1 MTSPVHAPSGS
12 PRATTIDPTVMPSG
26 GFPLPSS
33 TTPTSSERPDWR
45 ARLALGLLHRLVL
58 GRLHLTLPDGQSYWV
73 EGSTSADR
81 FEAALTIRRWSA
93 LSKAVQRGDIG
104 FGEAYMDGDWS
115 SPDLT
120 SLLELLS
127 RNRQAIAPA
136 LYGNRLL
143 LWIDRLQHLFRSNTR
158 RQSRK
163 NIQAHYDLGNAFYRL
178 WLDASMTY
186 SSALFDQQGAL
197 GQPVDLA
204 QGQAAKIHR
213 ALDEL
218 ADGQPFTQDSR
229 ILEIGCGWGGL
240 ALERLKHYPGQHLGI
255 TLSPAQKAWADD
267 LLNQHGL
274 GDRAEI
280 RLQDYRDT
288 TGSFDGIVSIE
299 MIEAVGMGY
308 WPTYFQTLK
317 RRLKP
322 QGRAVV
328 QAILIQDAL
337 FDRYSQGTDFIQKYI
352 FPGGMLL
359 TPSRLAQNAE
369 SQGLRL
375 IKSFSFGP
383 DYGRTLHEWL
393 DRFDAVRGDVGRLG
407 YDERFI
413 AMWRFY
419 LGYCEAGF
427 RSGDLDV
434 VQVTLGHDEAGR

>member
-1 MTSPVHAPSGS
+1 MTSPAHAPPSR
-12 PRATTIDPTVMPSG
+12 PPATAIDPTVMPAV
-26 GFPLPSS
+26 GFPLPH
-33 TTPTSSERPDWR
+33 TTAPSHSQRPDWR
-45 ARLALGLLHRLVL
+45 ARLAMGLLHRLAL
-58 GRLHLTLPDGQSYWV
+58 GRLHLTLPDGQAYWV
-73 EGSTSADR
+73 EGSASADR
-81 FEAALTIRRWSA
+81 CEAALTIHRWSA

-115 SPDLT
+115 SPDLAG
-120 SLLELLS
+120 LLELLS

-178 WLDASMTY
+178 WLDDSMTY
-186 SSALFDQQGAL
+186 SSALFDQQGAW

-204 QGQAAKIHR
+204 LGQMAKVRR
-213 ALDEL
+213 ALSEL
-218 ADGQPFTQDSR
+218 AEGLPFTQDSR

-240 ALERLKHYPGQHLGI
+240 ALERLKDYPGQHLGI

-267 LLNQHGL
+267 VLRQHGL
-274 GDRAEI
+274 AHRAEI

-308 WPTYFQTLK
+308 WPTYFQTIK
-317 RRLKP
+317 QRLKP

-328 QAILIQDAL
+328 QAILIEDAL

-359 TPSRLAQNAE
+359 TPTRLAQSAE
-369 SQGLRL
+369 SQGLRV

-393 DRFDAVRGDVGRLG
+393 DRFDAVRGEVSRLG

-434 VQVTLGHDEAGR
+434 VQVTLGHDEASG